1 MDMER
6 QNDSSSLPIVE
17 LLGVE
22 AAVLT
27 DPERTTAAPVV
38 FMTLRP
44 EPGRSFRSFSF
55 PLSVQQAA
63 RLRDD
68 LTRVLKQFQP
78 AAQHQ

>member
-1 MDMER
+1 MER
-6 QNDSSSLPIVE
+6 HNDSGSLPIVE

-27 DPERTTAAPVV
+27 DPERTAAAPVV

-68 LTRVLKQFQP
+68 LTRVLRQFQP
-78 AAQHQ
+78 ATQHQ

>member
-1 MDMER
+1 MER
-6 QNDSSSLPIVE
+6 QNESGALPIVE

-22 AAVLT
+22 GAVLT

-38 FMTLRP
+38 FLTLRP
-44 EPGRSFRSFSF
+44 EPDRSFRSFSF

-68 LTRVLKQFQP
+68 LARVLKQFQP